1 LPRGPKGGGSGAAAA
16 GGDQGG
22 GLHWPLHELITSFV
36 VDRTDGEIQ
45 YEPNRAGGWLVA
57 GGWWTHGTGITQHVR
72 MWMCEFSRSTD
83 LPLCEWNQ
91 TIHIYACVSVPR
103 FYE

>member
-1 LPRGPKGGGSGAAAA
+1 LPRGPKGGGGGAAA

-45 YEPNRAGGWLVA
+45 YEPSRAGGWLVA
-57 GGWWTHGTGITQHVR
+57 GGPMELALPSMCGCGCASFPDQRISLCVNGTKPYILLCLCV
-72 MWMCEFSRSTD
+72 F
-83 LPLCEWNQ
+83 LCERAK
-91 TIHIYACVSVPR
+91 IL
-103 FYE
+103 